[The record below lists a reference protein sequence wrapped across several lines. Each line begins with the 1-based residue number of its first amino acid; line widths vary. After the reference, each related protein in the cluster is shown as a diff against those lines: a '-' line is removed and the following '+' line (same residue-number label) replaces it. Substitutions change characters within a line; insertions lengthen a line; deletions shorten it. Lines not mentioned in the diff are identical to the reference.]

1 MATSILLTI
10 LAVALCISVI
20 VNYYSFKSVFENLNS
35 ISEIFELTKQ
45 VNEILI
51 AKVEKLEEKVK
62 HD

>member
-1 MATSILLTI
+1 MTASILLTI

-20 VNYYSFKSVFENLNS
+20 VNYYSFKFVFERLNS

-51 AKVEKLEEKVK
+51 AKVEKLEGKN
-62 HD
+62 D

>member
-1 MATSILLTI
+1 MTTPILLTI

-20 VNYYSFKSVFENLNS
+20 VNYYSFKFVFKRLTL

-51 AKVEKLEEKVK
+51 AKVEKLEGKN
-62 HD
+62 D

>member
-1 MATSILLTI
+1 MTTPILLTI

-20 VNYYSFKSVFENLNS
+20 ANYYSFKFVFERLNA
-35 ISEIFELTKQ
+35 ISEIFELIKQ

-51 AKVEKLEEKVK
+51 SKVKKLEEKVK